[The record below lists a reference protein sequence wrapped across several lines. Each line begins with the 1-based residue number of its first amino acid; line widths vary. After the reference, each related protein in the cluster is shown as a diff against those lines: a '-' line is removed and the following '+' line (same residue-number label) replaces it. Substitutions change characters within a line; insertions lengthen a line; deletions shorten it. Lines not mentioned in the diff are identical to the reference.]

1 MDIKDYINAKEIALY
16 IEQLIPMDTVDSALF
31 PSTKQYGMEISLAK
45 GAKQKAVA
53 LRQSSFDVAVRPR
66 VLNASV
72 SVEKKEMPFFKESI
86 LIQERERQQLMLA
99 LSANNENIVQAIL
112 GTIFENYASLIDGAY
127 VQQRRMRAQ
136 IIQNGTINMNS
147 EDGDIVIDYGVPGTH
162 KETISTSGKKWSSIT
177 ADIVGDIKRWQKVIT
192 DEGYA
197 KPSRMILTDKT
208 LSYILQNTAIIN
220 DIKGLNT
227 NYIVTDNDIINYL
240 KTKLGVTVAVVNG
253 TFVNESGQTVSY
265 YDDNKITLIPTG
277 TLGRTVFGTTP
288 EEADSIFGSG
298 KLDTQIVN
306 TGVAI
311 TTMVKEDPVTVETKV
326 SQLLLP
332 SFERADECFFATV
345 A

>member
-1 MDIKDYINAKEIALY
+1 MEIKDYINAKEIALY
-16 IEQLIPMDTVDSALF
+16 IKQLVPMDTLDSALF
-31 PSTKQYGMEISLAK
+31 PSVKQYGMEISLAK

-112 GTIFENYASLIDGAY
+112 GTIFDNYASLVDGAY
-127 VQQRRMRAQ
+127 VQARRMRAQ
-136 IIQNGTINMNS
+136 IIQNGTINMTS
-147 EDGDIVIDYGVPGTH
+147 EDGDVVIDYGVPAEH
-162 KETISTSGKKWSSIT
+162 KETISTSSKKWSNPA
-177 ADIVGDIKRWQKVIT
+177 ADIVGDIQKWQKVIT
-192 DEGYA
+192 NEGYA
-197 KPSRMILTDKT
+197 KPNRMILTEKT
-208 LSYILQNTAIIN
+208 LSYIVANTAIIG
-220 DIKGLNT
+220 DIKGLNA
-227 NYIVTDNDIINYL
+227 NYIVTENDVINYL
-240 KTKLGVTVAVVNG
+240 KTKLGITVAVVNG
-253 TFVNESGQTVSY
+253 TFINEAGETVSY
-265 YDDNKITLIPTG
+265 YDDNKVTLIPNG